1 MGMSLIRHFWLLSL
15 VARSLCALFNVTIDD
30 TLGDESNGNMITY
43 SAGWKL
49 GQNCTNCAAKL
60 DASEVFEHTWH
71 DGTYYPVSLG
81 GTGELITA
89 SASFIGALCV
99 CIIPFAIVI
108 V

>member
-1 MGMSLIRHFWLLSL
+1 MHLRLPVLLLLSACIACSPRL
-15 VARSLCALFNVTIDD
+15 VNVTIDD